1 MTRREL
7 IFLAVLAVGIASV
20 WMWRAY
26 SPERTPAVPAE
37 ASAAYYPEDAVAY
50 ASLSLDPTGGQ
61 LEYMTEVV
69 EFFHEFE
76 AVGEWVTHAETLLVN
91 AMGTDFDGIGAW
103 IGSELSAA
111 IFDLGDGRP
120 GLALAVDVADQDAA
134 GEFLAGW
141 IEGREADGS
150 GSFERLVVSEGV
162 IWLGDGPGGW
172 MAEEVYALSADL
184 MLFSTDRGLIGE
196 VLDHASGEESRSL
209 AANPTFLEA
218 RSAAPD
224 QRFASAYLD
233 YGRMRELI
241 GDGVGEG
248 GCSGTFRAPGW
259 MMASAGWVD
268 GGLVLDLVMP
278 DVTSWWTGTSGEAT
292 AAAVPAGSF
301 GFVSVGFDPDL
312 DRWRDLLDACELGTF
327 LPDGG
332 FLGMPQTDG
341 GAVLDEDATV
351 TDALDAVLA
360 AVEMGIGLDLEQDLF
375 DHLGGELVVAVH
387 PSDRQD
393 AFIDG
398 VALLSHRPLSGRALA
413 ETLDSLVAGIPMG
426 VLAEEVDVGAG
437 RPARVVEVGEQLSV
451 GYMVHAGYLTLGTS
465 VEALRS
471 IADAQVAGRGRT
483 ADTDRYLRTVGHIS
497 YDPRLLAYV
506 DLETIFDHVDPL
518 EMGTPEALIEV
529 LTEGF
534 SALALGVGTDGDHS
548 RATFVLSTFPDG

>member
-7 IFLAVLAVGIASV
+7 IFLAVLAVGIVSL
-20 WMWRAY
+20 WTWRAY
-26 SPERTPAVPAE
+26 SPERTPAVPTE
-37 ASAAYYPEDAVAY
+37 ASASYYPEDAVAY

-76 AVGEWVTHAETLLVN
+76 AVAEWVNHAETLLVD
-91 AMGTDFDGIGAW
+91 AVGTDFEGVGAW
-103 IGSELSAA
+103 TGSELSAA

-120 GLALAVDVADQDAA
+120 GLALAVDITDQNAA
-134 GEFLAGW
+134 GEFLARW
-141 IEGREADGS
+141 IERREADGS
-150 GSFERLVVSEGV
+150 GSFERLAVGEGV
-162 IWLGDGPGGW
+162 MWLGAGPGGW
-172 MAEEVYALSADL
+172 MEEEVYALASDL
-184 MLFSTDRGLIGE
+184 MLFSTDRDLIRE
-196 VLDHASGEESRSL
+196 ILDRASGEESRSL
-209 AANPTFLEA
+209 ADNPTFLEA

-248 GCSGTFRAPGW
+248 MCSGTFRAPGW
-259 MMASAGWVD
+259 MMASAGWVE

-278 DVTSWWTGTSGEAT
+278 DVTSWWTGTSGPAT
-292 AAAVPAGSF
+292 AAAVPAGSL
-301 GFVSVGFDPDL
+301 GFVSLGFDPDI
-312 DRWRDLLDACELGTF
+312 DRWRGILDACELGTL

-332 FLGMPQTDG
+332 FLGLPQMEG
-341 GAVLDEDATV
+341 VAVLDEGATV
-351 TDALDAVLA
+351 ADALDVVLA
-360 AVEMGIGLDLEQDLF
+360 AVEMGFGLDLEQELF

-387 PSDRQD
+387 PSDREA

-398 VALLSHRPLSGRALA
+398 VALLSHRPLSGPALA
-413 ETLDSLVAGIPMG
+413 DTLDALVAGIPVG
-426 VLAEEVDVGAG
+426 VIAEEVDVGAG
-437 RPARVVEVGEQLSV
+437 RPARIVEVGEHFSV

-471 IADAQVAGRGRT
+471 VADAQVAGRGRL
-483 ADTDRYLRTVGHIS
+483 ADTDRYRRTVGHIS

-506 DLETIFDHVDPL
+506 DLETIFDHMDPL
-518 EMGTPEALIEV
+518 EMGIPEGPIEV

-534 SALALGVGTDGDHS
+534 SALALGVGTDGDRT
-548 RATFVLSTFPDG
+548 RATLVLSLFPAG

>member
-7 IFLAVLAVGIASV
+7 IFLTVMAVGIASV
-20 WMWRAY
+20 WMWRVY
-26 SPERTPAVPAE
+26 SPEGTPAVAAE

-50 ASLSLDPTGGQ
+50 ASVSLDATGGQ
-61 LEYMTEVV
+61 LEYMTEIV
-69 EFFHEFE
+69 EFFHEFD
-76 AVGEWVTHAETLLVN
+76 AVSEWVTHAETLLVD
-91 AMGTDFDGIGAW
+91 AMGTDFEGIGAW
-103 IGSELSAA
+103 MGSEVSAA

-120 GLALAVDVADQDAA
+120 GLALAVDITDRDAA
-134 GEFLAGW
+134 GDFLARW
-141 IEGREADGS
+141 IDRREADGS
-150 GSFERLVVSEGV
+150 GSFERLAVSEGA
-162 IWLGDGPGGW
+162 IWLGDGPGRW
-172 MAEEVYALSADL
+172 MEEEVYALSADL

-196 VLDHASGEESRSL
+196 VLDHASGGESRSL

-224 QRFASAYLD
+224 QRFASAFLD

-241 GDGVGEG
+241 GDGVGDG

-259 MMASAGWVD
+259 MMASAGWAD

-292 AAAVPAGSF
+292 AGAVPAGSL

-312 DRWRDLLDACELGTF
+312 DRWRDVLDACDLGTL

-332 FLGMPQTDG
+332 FLGAPQMDG
-341 GAVLDEDATV
+341 GPMLEEDATV
-351 TDALDAVLA
+351 ADALDVVLA
-360 AVEMGIGLDLEQDLF
+360 AVETGIGLDLEQDLF

-398 VALLSHRPLSGRALA
+398 VALLSHRPLSGHALA
-413 ETLDSLVAGIPMG
+413 EALDSLVAGIPMG
-426 VLAEEVDVGAG
+426 VVAEEVDVGAG
-437 RPARVVEVGEQLSV
+437 QPARIVEVGEQLSV
-451 GYMVHAGYLTLGTS
+451 GYMVNAGYLTLGTS

-471 IADAQVAGRGRT
+471 IADAQVAGRDLL
-483 ADTDRYLRTVGHIS
+483 ADTDRYRRTVGHIS

-518 EMGTPEALIEV
+518 DMGTSEGPIEV
-529 LTEGF
+529 LTDGL
-534 SALALGVGTDGDHS
+534 SALALGVGTDGDHT
-548 RATFVLSTFPDG
+548 RATLVLSLLPAG